1 MLPHRKEL
9 VVDVE
14 ARAVE
19 FPGDV
24 SIGCTFG
31 MIGIVD
37 IYLLYGVGKG
47 GFAYGGVVPFA
58 HYGIMKVLDE
68 GACVVYERPAGI
80 VVARQCDRL
89 QACFH
94 IEAVGMENVIYEVG
108 VGFKPS
114 FKVLEILCL
123 VEIAV
128 E

>member
-1 MLPHRKEL
+1 MDEL
-9 VVDVE
+9 
-14 ARAVE
+14 
-19 FPGDV
+19 
-24 SIGCTFG
+24 S
-31 MIGIVD
+31 
-37 IYLLYGVGKG
+37 
-47 GFAYGGVVPFA
+47 PFA

-80 VVARQCDRL
+80 VVDRQCNRL
-89 QACFH
+89 QACLH